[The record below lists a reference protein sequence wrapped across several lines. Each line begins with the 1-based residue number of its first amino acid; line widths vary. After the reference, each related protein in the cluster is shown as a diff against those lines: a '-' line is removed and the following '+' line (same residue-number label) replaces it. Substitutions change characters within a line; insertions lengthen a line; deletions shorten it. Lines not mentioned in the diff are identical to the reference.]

1 MRRERVEFTIRTD
14 GIVEERVE
22 GVPGPA
28 CELRTEPFEEKL
40 GEITER
46 VHTAEYILRPMH
58 EPKQL
63 REQEEASE
71 EEAPA

>member
-22 GVPGPA
+22 GVAGPD

-46 VHTAEYILRPMH
+46 VHTAEYIMRKLQA
-58 EPKQL
+58 PKRTEECEQAP
-63 REQEEASE
+63 EQEAEA
-71 EEAPA
+71 